1 MEQEDPFVIQALLND
16 FRLVQQ
22 ASDVKAEM
30 EELHKTHKDTPVG
43 WLLLLQDLMGAW
55 RARKATTRL
64 WCEPPAKT
72 PPGDLHHLAA
82 PH

>member
-1 MEQEDPFVIQALLND
+1 
-16 FRLVQQ
+16 
-22 ASDVKAEM
+22 M
-30 EELHKTHKDTPVG
+30 EELHKTHKNTPVG